1 MILVVDTSAA
11 VEYLLQTTV
20 GLRVAGILEG
30 MKIAAP
36 ELLDAEVLSVLRRE
50 VLAGHHGGRPAL
62 APAGHRGDR
71 SERAARLNAS
81 RRDRPCCFSRPLV
94 YAPVKPHV
102 TARRGQR
109 MKIYDFVGAPNP
121 KKLRVYLAEKG
132 LDIPCESVNIV
143 TGENRSPGFLKK
155 NPLGGLPV
163 LELDDGSHLTESLA
177 IIEYLEELHPKP
189 PMLGTTPLER
199 ARVRE
204 LERICELG
212 VLSAVAQ
219 IFQNTHPFMAGR
231 FKQSADAAENARNRL
246 AANLK
251 VLDALIGGRSFVA
264 GSRPSIAD
272 CTLLAALE
280 FSEFAQV
287 PLDPAFKN
295 VTRWYAGFK
304 ERPSAQA

>member
-1 MILVVDTSAA
+1 
-11 VEYLLQTTV
+11 
-20 GLRVAGILEG
+20 
-30 MKIAAP
+30 
-36 ELLDAEVLSVLRRE
+36 
-50 VLAGHHGGRPAL
+50 
-62 APAGHRGDR
+62 
-71 SERAARLNAS
+71 
-81 RRDRPCCFSRPLV
+81 
-94 YAPVKPHV
+94 
-102 TARRGQR
+102 

-121 KKLRVYLAEKG
+121 KKLRVYLVEKG
-132 LDIPCESVNIV
+132 LDIPFEPVNIV
-143 TGENRSPGFLKK
+143 TGENRTPEFLKK

-163 LELDDGSHLTESLA
+163 LELDDGSRLTESLA
-177 IIEYLEELHPKP
+177 IMEYLEELHPKP
-189 PMLGTTPLER
+189 PMIGTTPIER

-212 VLSAVAQ
+212 VLATVGQ

-251 VLDALIGGRSFVA
+251 VLDAKIDRGPFVA

-280 FSEFAQV
+280 FAEFAQV

-304 ERPSAQA
+304 ERPSARA